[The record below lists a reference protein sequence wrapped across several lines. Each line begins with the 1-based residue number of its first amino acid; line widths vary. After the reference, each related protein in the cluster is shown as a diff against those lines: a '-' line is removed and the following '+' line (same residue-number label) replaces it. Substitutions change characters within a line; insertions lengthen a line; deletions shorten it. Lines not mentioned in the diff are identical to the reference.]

1 MIMKIRSLLKLNLSV
16 YLALATAGI
25 FILGLGLRLLDLTD
39 PPLDFHAT
47 RQLHAAVIA
56 RGMYYQMLPS
66 ADPALR
72 DQAVRLWKVQEVFE
86 PPIFERLVAVTYLL
100 AGGEHL
106 WIARLY
112 STLFWLVGGAALFA
126 LARRLLA
133 DHTAFSAH
141 SSPSLAPTAGALVAL
156 AYYLVVPYGVTASRS
171 FQPDPMMVMWI
182 ILAAYAI
189 YRWGES
195 PSWKWAILSS
205 IFGALGILTK
215 VVAIFPVLAV
225 LLAVSLA
232 SCGLKKM
239 LKNPQ
244 VWVMFGVIALLPA
257 LYYLL
262 SILQRTQ
269 GMATGILPLTLKLL
283 RNPKFYT
290 GWFGMLDAMVGLPL
304 IVIGMLAIVLLPARG
319 RALMAGLWG
328 GFWLYGLVFAYPIST
343 HDYYNLPIFP
353 VVALSLALV
362 GAWLIGRAVEQPLF
376 WKLLFAGVLVF
387 AIGYPAWLAR
397 SSLLGSDY
405 RNEIKGWQK
414 MGTELPTDGQIIAL
428 SHDYGNRLQYY
439 AWRLVSYWPT
449 TADLDLKALQGD
461 KISTDNFHQYF
472 EKQVKGRKYFLITLI
487 GELNAQPLLK
497 AMLYDHYTLLSES
510 KSYILFDLSKPA
522 QSP

>member
-1 MIMKIRSLLKLNLSV
+1 MMMKLRSIFKTNLSI
-16 YLALATAGI
+16 YLVLATAGL
-25 FILGLGLRLLDLTD
+25 FILGLGLRVLDLTD

-66 ADPALR
+66 ADPAQR
-72 DQAVRLWKVQEVFE
+72 EQAIRLWKVQEIFE
-86 PPIFERLVAVTYLL
+86 PPIFERLVALTYLV

-106 WIARLY
+106 WFARLY
-112 STLFWLVGGAALFA
+112 STLFWLVGGVALFA
-126 LARRLLA
+126 LARRMLA
-133 DHTAFSAH
+133 GPAQPSA
-141 SSPSLAPTAGALVAL
+141 SSPAQSFTPTAGALVAL
-156 AYYLVVPYGVTASRS
+156 GFYLVVPYAVTASRS

-189 YRWGES
+189 FRWGES
-195 PSWKWAILSS
+195 PTWKWAILSS
-205 IFGALGILTK
+205 IFGALAILTK

-225 LLAVSLA
+225 LLAISLA
-232 SCGLKKM
+232 TYGLKKIW
-239 LKNPQ
+239 KNPQ
-244 VWVMFGVIALLPA
+244 VWLMAGVIVIFPA

-262 SILQRTQ
+262 NILTRTQ
-269 GMATGILPLTLKLL
+269 GMASGILPLTMKLL

-290 GWFGMLDAMVGLPL
+290 GWFGMLDGMVGLPL
-304 IVIGMLAIVLLPARG
+304 IVIGMLSILLLPDKS
-319 RALMAGLWG
+319 RALMVGLWS

-353 VVALSLALV
+353 IVALSLAIL
-362 GAWLIGRAVEQPLF
+362 GAWLIGKAAEQPLL
-376 WKLLFAGVLVF
+376 WKIVFGGVMVF
-387 AIGYPAWLAR
+387 ALIYPAWLAR
-397 SSLLGSDY
+397 SSILGADY

-461 KISTDNFHQYF
+461 AVSSDNFRQYF
-472 EKQVKGRKYFLITLI
+472 EKQIKGRKYFLITLI
-487 GELNAQPLLK
+487 GELNAQPMLK
-497 AMLYDHYTLLSES
+497 SMLYDHYTLLSES
-510 KSYILFDLSKPA
+510 KSYILFDLSKPI
-522 QSP
+522 Q